1 MAQTVSDS
9 ELELMRII
17 WEFGGCAFYAQI
29 AEKLAQ
35 NGNTW
40 NKNTIITLLT
50 RLAEK
55 GMLKAN
61 KFGRRN
67 QYVALVG
74 REEYRAVQTES
85 FVERIYEGNV
95 RGLVATLIKKDM
107 LTARDYEEL
116 QTFWKEGEQADE

>member
-17 WEFGGCAFYAQI
+17 WEFGGSAFYAQI

-50 RLAEK
+50 RLTEK

-85 FVERIYEGNV
+85 FVDRVYEGNV
-95 RGLVATLIKKDM
+95 SGLVATLIKKEM
-107 LTARDYEEL
+107 LTAKDYEEL
-116 QTFWKEGEQADE
+116 LAFWKEGEQKDE